1 MTAATTSDR
10 LLKWAPRSEGI
21 DAAELDR
28 CVRAATGAL
37 ESALRRRLSYATY
50 SAIHSGARAAT
61 AGHLL
66 WLADPASG
74 YATLPVAS
82 VESVVEDGV
91 ALTPVVVSGSM
102 QIPDGA
108 LALVYPDDGVIARAI
123 GSGGFAHRVPWS
135 PREFNVRVEIAA
147 GYRIDD
153 VDDKDGAA
161 DAPAL
166 PDEIEQIV
174 YELAWLI
181 HREGARNGL
190 EQLVETGV
198 NLTFVRLLS
207 PTCQRTLERLS
218 LPRRPRTMEG

>member
-1 MTAATTSDR
+1 MSAATNAER

-21 DAAELDR
+21 DSAEIDR

-37 ESALRRRLSYATY
+37 ESALRRRLSVATY
-50 SAIHSGARAAT
+50 SSIHSGARAAT

-74 YATLPVAS
+74 YATMPVVS
-82 VESVVEDGV
+82 VSSVVEDGV
-91 ALTPVVVSGSM
+91 ELTPVVVSGAM
-102 QIPDGA
+102 AIPDGE
-108 LALVYPDDGVIARAI
+108 LALVYPADGVIARAH
-123 GSGGFAHRVPWS
+123 GSGGFAQRKPWS
-135 PREFNVRVEIAA
+135 PREFNARVEIEA
-147 GYRIDD
+147 GYD
-153 VDDKDGAA
+153 VGDGSS
-161 DAPAL
+161 DAESL

-190 EQLVETGV
+190 EQLVENGV